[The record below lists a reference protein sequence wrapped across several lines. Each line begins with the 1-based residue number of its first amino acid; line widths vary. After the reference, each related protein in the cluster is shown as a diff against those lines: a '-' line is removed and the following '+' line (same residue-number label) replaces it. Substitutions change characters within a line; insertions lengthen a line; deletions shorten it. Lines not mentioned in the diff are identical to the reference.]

1 MSKPLGYWMTSLLV
15 TAVLASGVTL
25 WAQGRP
31 APRTGEPR
39 ILAGPDVGFRID
51 GTDPRNNRPTGTL
64 MVRINGQWVETSAMP
79 SMQLA
84 K

>member
-15 TAVLASGVTL
+15 TTVLASGITA

-31 APRTGEPR
+31 TPRPGEPR
-39 ILAGPDVGFRID
+39 VLAGPDVGFRID
-51 GTDPRNNRPTGTL
+51 GTDPRNGRPTGTL
-64 MVRINGQWVETSAMP
+64 VVRINGQWVETSAVP
-79 SMQLA
+79 GVQLA